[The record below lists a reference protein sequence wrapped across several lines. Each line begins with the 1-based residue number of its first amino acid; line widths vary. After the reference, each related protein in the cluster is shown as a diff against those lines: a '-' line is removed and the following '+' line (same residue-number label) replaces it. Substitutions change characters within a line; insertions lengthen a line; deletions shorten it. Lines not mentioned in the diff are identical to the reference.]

1 MEAHEIL
8 APALQK
14 YYSALKSLYDFGQQ
28 GDFFDDVSNLDK
40 FFSEFRNITFV
51 IQKAVGTE
59 ENREIYSQLRTKYLA
74 GEISKWFV
82 DERNKTTK
90 ERPFDLKKELCVD
103 LYLPNGLISLKDS
116 RLVVNFEDSFDEALD
131 FIHTTFLNG
140 FGLKEIFFSTK
151 ICFSESGSEVDLYPK
166 IKCGLIKMN
175 DFMKE
180 LEENFPC
187 KCSLCG
193 ELRRKISD
201 LYNKLQSKE
210 LLFVRDYSLEKDNN
224 LVQGDIAEMYLSTGG
239 GSPLPISSLR
249 QSLNNMIFG
258 EAKECLSQLFLKFIS
273 MHIVSFQLQEHQIMP
288 VFMVVYSDQTY
299 RMIPFIAT
307 SKSTFYRKVLEIL
320 AMPDFG
326 EADAVFYC
334 GEYYWYDIDQ
344 LSEINEKPYSERT
357 PMAKSEVL
365 AFSMIIKNGNEMNI
379 YFDEHRIGDME
390 YVTERIRELDWTK
403 ELPAPFDWLNPIRQM
418 LNPKSLLNIENQ

>member
-166 IKCGLIKMN
+166 IKCLSLI
-175 DFMKE
+175 
-180 LEENFPC
+180 
-187 KCSLCG
+187 
-193 ELRRKISD
+193 
-201 LYNKLQSKE
+201 
-210 LLFVRDYSLEKDNN
+210 
-224 LVQGDIAEMYLSTGG
+224 
-239 GSPLPISSLR
+239 
-249 QSLNNMIFG
+249 
-258 EAKECLSQLFLKFIS
+258 
-273 MHIVSFQLQEHQIMP
+273 HI
-288 VFMVVYSDQTY
+288 
-299 RMIPFIAT
+299 
-307 SKSTFYRKVLEIL
+307 
-320 AMPDFG
+320 
-326 EADAVFYC
+326 
-334 GEYYWYDIDQ
+334 
-344 LSEINEKPYSERT
+344 
-357 PMAKSEVL
+357 
-365 AFSMIIKNGNEMNI
+365 
-379 YFDEHRIGDME
+379 
-390 YVTERIRELDWTK
+390 
-403 ELPAPFDWLNPIRQM
+403 
-418 LNPKSLLNIENQ
+418 